1 MRRSLLVFRGLLR
14 NSAIMRML
22 IAWLLF
28 VLAEYSV
35 WIGML
40 VYAYARGGPTTA
52 GVIAV
57 AQLVPGIV
65 IAPLVATL
73 ADRCSPTLLLVVSLV
88 VQTVGMAMTA
98 VAIYANWPPVTAYA
112 AAVVAA
118 TSVTATRP
126 ALAVMVPALAHEADE
141 LTASNAAQG
150 WLDSLGIVG
159 SGLVTGFAL
168 ASHDVG
174 LIFAFGAGATAIATV
189 LVIGIRVVAMRP
201 EEADDNGGALIAF
214 KQGWQVL
221 RARPAARLL
230 VGLITA
236 QFVVIGAL
244 DLLFVLLAV
253 SVLDAGAEWTG
264 YLNTAYG
271 VGGVL
276 GGVVAAG
283 LLGRR
288 LAGPLVASGAIISVA
303 LSLTAVSHRPSLTVL
318 LLVVTGLGRSIIDIA
333 TRTLLQ
339 RTVPP
344 DQLGRVFGD
353 VEGLSGL
360 GLAIGSLLV
369 PAFHALGG
377 ATLALVGA
385 ALVIPA
391 CGVLGGRALFRL
403 DSSARVPIVE
413 IALLRSMP
421 HFRALPTPELEGL
434 ASAAQR
440 RTYADGH
447 TIIRQGDPGDDF
459 YAIAEGRVSVF
470 VDNSFV
476 TSRARPEGL
485 GEIALLHEVPRS
497 ATIVADGPVV
507 LYALDGAT
515 FVSVVTGH
523 QSTRRRAEAVA
534 DARLASGQPP
544 TSSQAARSTS
554 RDEAPTNAVSA
565 ARPHATATS
574 EHELPPTP
582 TRR

>member
-14 NSAIMRML
+14 NPAIMRML

-40 VYAYARGGPTTA
+40 VYAYAHGGPTTA

-65 IAPLVATL
+65 IAPLVAAFT
-73 ADRCSPTLLLVVSLV
+73 DRWSPTLVLVASLV
-88 VQTVGMAMTA
+88 LQTLGMAMTA
-98 VAIYANWPPVTAYA
+98 VAIYSDWVPIAAYA
-112 AAVVAA
+112 AATAAA
-118 TSVTATRP
+118 TAVTATRP
-126 ALAVMVPALAHEADE
+126 ALAVAVPALACEVDE
-141 LTASNAAQG
+141 LTASNTAQG
-150 WLDSLGIVG
+150 WLESIGIVG
-159 SGLVTGFAL
+159 SGLATGIAL
-168 ASHDVG
+168 ASGSVG
-174 LIFAFGAGATAIATV
+174 LVFVIGAGATALAAF
-189 LVIGIRVVAMRP
+189 LVIGIQVVAIRP
-201 EEADDNGGALIAF
+201 EEADDQGGPLVAVR
-214 KQGWQVL
+214 QGLQVL
-221 RARPAARLL
+221 RENPATRLL

-236 QFVVIGAL
+236 QYVVIGAL

-253 SVLDAGAEWTG
+253 SVLDTGAEWTG

-271 VGGVL
+271 LGGVL

-288 LAGPLVASGAIISVA
+288 LAGSLVASGVVVSVA
-303 LSLTAVSHRPSLTVL
+303 LALTAVSHRPSLTVL
-318 LLVVTGLGRSIIDIA
+318 LLVVTGLGRAVIDIA

-344 DQLGRVFGD
+344 DQLGRIFGD
-353 VEGLSGL
+353 VEALSGV
-360 GLAIGSLLV
+360 GLAVGSLLV

-377 ATLALVGA
+377 ATLALIGT

-391 CGVLGGRALFRL
+391 CGVLGGRAILCL

-440 RTYADGH
+440 RTYADGE
-447 TIIRQGDPGDDF
+447 TIIGQGDPGDDF

-470 VDNSFV
+470 VDGTFV
-476 TSRARPEGL
+476 ASRARPEGL
-485 GEIALLHEVPRS
+485 GEIALLHKAPRS
-497 ATIVADGPVV
+497 ATVVADGPVV
-507 LYALDGAT
+507 LYALDGPT

-523 QSTRRRAEAVA
+523 ESTRRRADALA
-534 DARLASGQPP
+534 DARLETDRSP
-544 TSSQAARSTS
+544 TSNRDPRSMSLTEASTKSVHPAESS
-554 RDEAPTNAVSA
+554 RPD
-565 ARPHATATS
+565 ATGTS
-574 EHELPPTP
+574 EHEL
-582 TRR
+582 

>member
-1 MRRSLLVFRGLLR
+1 MRRSVLVFRGLLR
-14 NSAIMRML
+14 NAAIMRML

-65 IAPLVATL
+65 IAPLVATV
-73 ADRCSPTLLLVVSLV
+73 ADRWSPTLLLVASLV

-98 VAIYANWPPVTAYA
+98 VAIYSDWPPIAAY
-112 AAVVAA
+112 VAA
-118 TSVTATRP
+118 IVASTAVTATRP
-126 ALAVMVPALAHEADE
+126 AHAVAVPALAREANQ
-141 LTASNAAQG
+141 LTAANTAQG
-150 WLDSLGIVG
+150 WLESVGIVG
-159 SGLVTGFAL
+159 SGLMTGIAL
-168 ASHDVG
+168 ASDRIG
-174 LIFAFGAGATAIATV
+174 LIFAIGAGATVLATV

-201 EEADDNGGALIAF
+201 EEADDDGGALVAF
-214 KQGWQVL
+214 KQGLHVL
-221 RARPAARLL
+221 RERPAARLL
-230 VGLITA
+230 IGLITA

-253 SVLDAGAEWTG
+253 SVLEAGAEWTG

-288 LAGPLVASGAIISVA
+288 LAGPLVASGAIICVA

-318 LLVVTGLGRSIIDIA
+318 LLVATGLGRAVIDIA

-344 DQLGRVFGD
+344 DQLGRIFGD
-353 VEGLSGL
+353 VEALSGV

-369 PAFHALGG
+369 PALHALGG
-377 ATLALVGA
+377 ATLAVIGT

-391 CGVLGGRALFRL
+391 CGAIGGRAILRL

-434 ASAAQR
+434 AGAAQR
-440 RTYADGH
+440 RTYADGE
-447 TIIRQGDPGDDF
+447 TIIRQGDAGDDF
-459 YAIAEGRVSVF
+459 SAIAEGRVSVF
-470 VDNSFV
+470 VDGTFV
-476 TSRARPEGL
+476 ASRARPEGL
-485 GEIALLHEVPRS
+485 GEIALLRELPRS
-497 ATIVADGPVV
+497 ATVVADGPVV

-523 QSTRRRAEAVA
+523 ESTRRRAEAVA
-534 DARLASGQPP
+534 DARLKSDP
-544 TSSQAARSTS
+544 
-554 RDEAPTNAVSA
+554 
-565 ARPHATATS
+565 
-574 EHELPPTP
+574 
-582 TRR
+582 